1 MAKFKL
7 FPNLKLSLHRKDDE
21 DVEYYN
27 NRFAEMRIKALQK
40 SKYKCVYCG
49 IEVKPDNSADSLTL
63 LASGYLEVHHMDNNH
78 RNNDLNNLY
87 AVCPFCHNVVHL
99 GFATLNKKVTLAYLP
114 EISQENINML
124 SALIGVGLVA
134 HTKTKDILN
143 ASYNL
148 KQAFYAASMVFNEK
162 YNFSASDFVNVIL
175 KMQKEGKKDEIKK
188 IFTNIKVIPQ
198 LSTYPSEMFLY
209 WSRNLKIDLSYWE
222 KCYEQL
228 PAELRKDACIKNLT

>member
-7 FPNLKLSLHRKDDE
+7 YPNLKLSLHRKDDE

-27 NRFAEMRIKALQK
+27 SRYAEMRIKALQK

-49 IEVKPDNSADSLTL
+49 IEVVPDKTADNSSL

-78 RNNDLNNLY
+78 QNNDLSNLY
-87 AVCPFCHNVVHL
+87 AVCPFCHNVIHL
-99 GFATLNKKVTLAYLP
+99 GFATMNRKVTLAYLP
-114 EISQENINML
+114 EISQENINVM

-134 HTKTKDILN
+134 NIKTKDILD
-143 ASYNL
+143 ASYNI

-162 YNFSASDFVNVIL
+162 YNFSASDFVGVIL
-175 KMQKEGKKDEIKK
+175 KKQKEGKKQEIEK
-188 IFTNIKVIPQ
+188 IFKNIKVIPQ
-198 LSTYPSEMFLY
+198 LSQYPNEMFLY
-209 WSRNLKIDLSYWE
+209 WSRHLKIDLSYWE

-228 PAELRKDACIKNLT
+228 PEELRKVT